1 MITVKCQKCSF
12 EHSFQIEDLIKTK
25 EKCKRCQ
32 EPLDIKSGEVAVG
45 TVKYPESA
53 TKEEQYY
60 YIEGQSPSPSK

>member
-32 EPLDIKSGEVAVG
+32 EPLDIKSGEVNA